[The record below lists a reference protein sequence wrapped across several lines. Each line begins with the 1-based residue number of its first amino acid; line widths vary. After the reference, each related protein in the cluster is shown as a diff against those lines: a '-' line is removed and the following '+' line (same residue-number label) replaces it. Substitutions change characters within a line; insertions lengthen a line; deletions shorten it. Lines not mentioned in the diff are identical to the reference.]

1 MSTSL
6 YGGII
11 KIGKDGQPIQPELVL
26 ANRRGQKL
34 GVINNVE
41 SLVISNHLMEACEIS
56 FDIHKIVDGEE
67 CQFWDKIKDFK
78 FIYIPD
84 LTSHTFNPWYELS
97 VEVDE
102 QDSTVKHCEG
112 VHAQEAEL
120 SQLTLNGV
128 EINTEDD
135 IDRDDYVITKIYDP
149 DNADGSLL
157 DRILHDKASHYS
169 IYHVDDSIAKMQ
181 RTFSWD
187 GDTIKDA
194 FDDIADEVE
203 CIFVYG
209 EHSEDDGKIHR
220 TISVYDLNDV
230 CMDCGERGSFEDGVC
245 TKCGSK
251 NIKNGYGENSGIF
264 LNHENFASSITY
276 SSNKD
281 EVKNCF
287 RLVAGDDLMTATV
300 RNINPNNSQYIW
312 YLSDEL
318 RADMSSELQTKLA
331 AYDADYAE
339 YESTKKM
346 DIPED
351 SVDAYNT
358 LVDRYIG
365 FDDTLVKFDYPIVGY
380 STMTDLYYEAMNL
393 YTLLQT
399 TLAPASEI
407 GTVTTAAEQI
417 KHLTAG
423 TLSPLGIQDASKA
436 SAATVTSM
444 LKSYAKTFYDT
455 SLYSIS
461 LDNTSYSNKLWTGT
475 ITLTSYSDEDDTATT
490 DTLSITVTDATADYL
505 KTQIEKVMKKNETDA
520 TGTVNLFSKSE
531 SEFKKFLTYY
541 SVDNLEMLS
550 QICRG
555 CMDVLIEQGCADSS
569 HSLYSSMYIP
579 YYNKYQWIEEEL
591 NVRESE
597 VKVLVTDDDDD
608 STGLLNYIEKL
619 RNKIAKNLDLQTYLG
634 DELWTEFCSFRRDDE
649 YQNDNFISDGLTDNQ
664 LIAQA
669 KEFLKRANSEIKKS
683 ATLQH
688 TISCNLNN
696 LLLVERNDSLYDT
709 SVTVDGNTYSVKTDD
724 VMSPLL
730 EKFDVGGWIYL
741 EVDGNLYKL
750 RFTDYTID
758 FDSLD
763 TIDVEFSDVVY
774 SIGSMSDI
782 QSVLSKAQSMS
793 TSYSYVQRQASDGSN
808 ANSQITNMVSNGLS
822 LTNTKIVNSADNQN
836 LVYDDTGMIM
846 RALNDYGDA
855 YNDEQ
860 IKIIN
865 SGLYFTKDNWK
876 TVETG
881 VGKFIYYDPEVG
893 EYVEDYGL
901 IANKIVGN
909 IILGNDLRIY
919 NDDNTVNINENGL
932 TLTAEEGADNSSL
945 FTVQK
950 ENADGTYNKYLYID
964 SDGNLQIDATKVTLS
979 GDYIYIGGKTATEM
993 MEAAT
998 AEAEAANETAS
1009 KAMSAASAAR
1019 NMSVILSSDYQSIPV
1034 DSEGKY
1040 TTFPDCSTTVT
1051 VMYGSED
1058 VTSSCNFVIAETK
1071 NVTGSWSNQTK
1082 TYKVTALSA
1091 DSGYVDIKVAYLNT
1105 LVITKRFKVAKL
1117 YQGSQG
1123 DPGSSGTSVTI
1134 SSEEIRYQVG
1144 SSGTDIPTGTWYE
1157 KVQSTKAGEY
1167 LWTRTIVTYSDGT
1180 QTTAYSVSRNG
1191 SDGTNGV
1198 NGKDGKDGTSNY
1210 VHIKYSA
1217 VASPTDN
1224 QMTETPSA
1232 YIGICVDTNVADPT
1246 TASSYEWSKF
1256 QGDDG
1261 EDGTPGKDGT
1271 NGASA
1276 YVHFAYATSSDGKT
1290 NFSTKHFDGAT
1301 YMGVYTDSTQT
1312 DSTSYTSY
1320 VWSKIKGDDG
1330 GTPTVS
1336 VSKSGTATTITVKNA
1351 DGTTTTQTVNDG
1363 EKGTKGDPGSDGKTP
1378 YIHIKYS
1385 DDGGKTFTANS
1396 GEAVGKYLGRYED
1409 YTEADSTK
1417 VSDYTWALIR
1427 GEDGTSVTISSKE
1440 VKYQAGS
1447 SGTTAPTGTWQA
1459 SIPSTSAGQYLWT
1472 RTTVIYSDG
1481 TTTQAYSVSRNAV
1494 NGTSPKVS
1502 STKTEYV
1509 QSSNGTTTPSSGWS
1523 TTPPTATAGQ
1533 YIWTKT
1539 TVTYSDGNTSVSYSV
1554 SKNGTNGV
1562 SPTVTSTAYR
1572 YAQSSSSSSV
1582 PSSGWQTTPITSA
1595 RAGYYIWVETKVTY
1609 SDGKTST
1616 SYSLARN
1623 GADGADGVTYQLESS
1638 SNTYSVG
1645 GTAGTSVTPSM
1656 LTFSAYRYTE
1666 SSART
1671 AFAGRFK
1678 IQATSDNLE
1687 WIDLY
1692 TSNKD
1697 ESSVSYYLYAMIAD
1711 ADGAL
1716 LRTNDDADEEEGE
1729 IHVLALGF
1737 SVGVNTTSIR
1747 CQLYAAGGTT
1757 TLISQ
1762 TTVTRVVDASTLT
1775 QSEVFDL
1782 LTDGGQ
1788 WKGLYKDESGNMYIS
1803 FDYARGG
1810 SLTLGGDN
1818 NVDGSIEVY
1827 DGSGNRSMT
1836 IGNAGL
1842 YQYSSSIQGR
1852 EAILFRN
1859 AILYGFIYPKG
1870 GSKWIQTSSIDMS
1883 AETSYE
1889 NSQSISDDMLRD
1901 VAIIS
1906 NTGGVRIQSDKYH
1919 VYTKSNL
1926 YTLLDSGSS
1935 SSRWAGTYINDKAGS
1950 YIQNSSGT
1958 FFQVEAGTNANL
1970 IAQDSVTLRAQKNI
1984 YIQTTD
1990 GTTQFSNTA
1999 VFNKPS
2005 IMYNLSHVSSGGHL
2019 VFAADG
2025 WTLAYLSSS
2034 SERYKEVKRDMS
2046 DEDCKKLYAIQP
2058 VIAKYKDGYLAS
2070 DDALCGAYLPM
2081 FIAEDVCEH
2090 FPEAS
2095 RNNPDGEVED
2105 WNERVMIPAM
2115 FQMIKSQKST
2125 IDSLAE
2131 RIEKLESLIQSIAT
2145 SNN

>member
-230 CMDCGERGSFEDGVC
+230 CMDCGERGSFENGVC

-287 RLVAGDDLMTATV
+287 RLVAGDDLMTATI

-365 FDDTLVKFDYPIVGY
+365 FDDTLVKFGYPIVGY

-490 DTLSITVTDATADYL
+490 NTLSITVTDATADYL

-649 YQNDNFISDGLTDNQ
+649 YQNDNFISDGLADDQ

-709 SVTVDGNTYSVKTDD
+709 SVTIDGNTYSVKTDD

-730 EKFDVGGWIYL
+730 EKFDVGSWIYL

-750 RFTDYTID
+750 RLTDYTID
-758 FDSLD
+758 FDGLD

-808 ANSQITNMVSNGLS
+808 ANSQIANMASNGLS
-822 LTNTKIVNSADNQN
+822 LANTKIVNSADNQN

-846 RALNDYGDA
+846 RKLNDFGA

-860 IKIIN
+860 VKIIN
-865 SGLYFTKDNWK
+865 SGLYFTKDNWE

-881 VGKFIYYDPEVG
+881 VGKFIYHDPETNQDI
-893 EYVEDYGL
+893 EDYGV
-901 IANKIVGN
+901 IANKIVGK
-909 IILGNDLRIY
+909 IILGNEVGIY
-919 NDDNTVNINENGL
+919 NASGSIKMNENGFSV
-932 TLTAEEGADNSSL
+932 TAASNSTNTNL
-945 FTVQK
+945 FTLQK
-950 ENADGTYNKYLYID
+950 EN
-964 SDGNLQIDATKVTLS
+964 SDGSYTK
-979 GDYIYIGGKTATEM
+979 YIYVNDNGDMVIDGG
-993 MEAAT
+993 
-998 AEAEAANETAS
+998 
-1009 KAMSAASAAR
+1009 
-1019 NMSVILSSDYQSIPV
+1019 
-1034 DSEGKY
+1034 
-1040 TTFPDCSTTVT
+1040 
-1051 VMYGSED
+1051 
-1058 VTSSCNFVIAETK
+1058 
-1071 NVTGSWSNQTK
+1071 NVQ
-1082 TYKVTALSA
+1082 L
-1091 DSGYVDIKVAYLNT
+1091 
-1105 LVITKRFKVAKL
+1105 
-1117 YQGSQG
+1117 
-1123 DPGSSGTSVTI
+1123 
-1134 SSEEIRYQVG
+1134 
-1144 SSGTDIPTGTWYE
+1144 
-1157 KVQSTKAGEY
+1157 
-1167 LWTRTIVTYSDGT
+1167 
-1180 QTTAYSVSRNG
+1180 
-1191 SDGTNGV
+1191 
-1198 NGKDGKDGTSNY
+1198 
-1210 VHIKYSA
+1210 
-1217 VASPTDN
+1217 
-1224 QMTETPSA
+1224 
-1232 YIGICVDTNVADPT
+1232 
-1246 TASSYEWSKF
+1246 
-1256 QGDDG
+1256 
-1261 EDGTPGKDGT
+1261 
-1271 NGASA
+1271 NGASLSSCIDDI
-1276 YVHFAYATSSDGKT
+1276 YVELSDASKVATNYLKYDSSGLCVGSIINGYASGGNTLITTTGMQIRQGTTVLADYSANNITLGANSKTTSIDLCNGM
-1290 NFSTKHFDGAT
+1290 GAIS
-1301 YMGVYTDSTQT
+1301 GVYVED
-1312 DSTSYTSY
+1312 DDEPYY
-1320 VWSKIKGDDG
+1320 YLDIASKNQVI
-1330 GTPTVS
+1330 
-1336 VSKSGTATTITVKNA
+1336 
-1351 DGTTTTQTVNDG
+1351 
-1363 EKGTKGDPGSDGKTP
+1363 
-1378 YIHIKYS
+1378 
-1385 DDGGKTFTANS
+1385 
-1396 GEAVGKYLGRYED
+1396 
-1409 YTEADSTK
+1409 
-1417 VSDYTWALIR
+1417 
-1427 GEDGTSVTISSKE
+1427 ISSKE
-1440 VKYQAGS
+1440 GANESAVNLASGSLSLEANSYTSSTSYDVNSRSYIEMDNDGSMHLTSFDSSYTSTITVNASTISLSSGKRYQTNYLGWTSDSVASFNSGS
-1447 SGTTAPTGTWQA
+1447 SMTISSGSSMTITASNDNIFIGGVSIGTIKPYYKPGDTMNITGWYTGTLTG
-1459 SIPSTSAGQYLWT
+1459 SYLKVHF
-1472 RTTVIYSDG
+1472 TVPMCKPTIG
-1481 TTTQAYSVSRNAV
+1481 V
-1494 NGTSPKVS
+1494 NKVS
-1502 STKTEYV
+1502 PSAIYV
-1509 QSSNGTTTPSSGWS
+1509 TLRQGSN
-1523 TTPPTATAGQ
+1523 
-1533 YIWTKT
+1533 YIWGTDSVGKKIT
-1539 TVTYSDGNTSVSYSV
+1539 DGISV
-1554 SKNGTNGV
+1554 SKTASGLNITLTISKQSEAINNETISIRVVSGTV
-1562 SPTVTSTAYR
+1562 
-1572 YAQSSSSSSV
+1572 
-1582 PSSGWQTTPITSA
+1582 
-1595 RAGYYIWVETKVTY
+1595 
-1609 SDGKTST
+1609 
-1616 SYSLARN
+1616 
-1623 GADGADGVTYQLESS
+1623 
-1638 SNTYSVG
+1638 
-1645 GTAGTSVTPSM
+1645 
-1656 LTFSAYRYTE
+1656 TFSA
-1666 SSART
+1666 
-1671 AFAGRFK
+1671 
-1678 IQATSDNLE
+1678 
-1687 WIDLY
+1687 
-1692 TSNKD
+1692 
-1697 ESSVSYYLYAMIAD
+1697 
-1711 ADGAL
+1711 
-1716 LRTNDDADEEEGE
+1716 
-1729 IHVLALGF
+1729 
-1737 SVGVNTTSIR
+1737 
-1747 CQLYAAGGTT
+1747 
-1757 TLISQ
+1757 
-1762 TTVTRVVDASTLT
+1762 
-1775 QSEVFDL
+1775 
-1782 LTDGGQ
+1782 
-1788 WKGLYKDESGNMYIS
+1788 
-1803 FDYARGG
+1803 
-1810 SLTLGGDN
+1810 
-1818 NVDGSIEVY
+1818 
-1827 DGSGNRSMT
+1827 
-1836 IGNAGL
+1836 
-1842 YQYSSSIQGR
+1842 
-1852 EAILFRN
+1852 
-1859 AILYGFIYPKG
+1859 
-1870 GSKWIQTSSIDMS
+1870 
-1883 AETSYE
+1883 
-1889 NSQSISDDMLRD
+1889 
-1901 VAIIS
+1901 
-1906 NTGGVRIQSDKYH
+1906 
-1919 VYTKSNL
+1919 
-1926 YTLLDSGSS
+1926 
-1935 SSRWAGTYINDKAGS
+1935 
-1950 YIQNSSGT
+1950 
-1958 FFQVEAGTNANL
+1958 
-1970 IAQDSVTLRAQKNI
+1970 
-1984 YIQTTD
+1984 
-1990 GTTQFSNTA
+1990 
-1999 VFNKPS
+1999 
-2005 IMYNLSHVSSGGHL
+2005 
-2019 VFAADG
+2019 
-2025 WTLAYLSSS
+2025 
-2034 SERYKEVKRDMS
+2034 
-2046 DEDCKKLYAIQP
+2046 
-2058 VIAKYKDGYLAS
+2058 
-2070 DDALCGAYLPM
+2070 
-2081 FIAEDVCEH
+2081 
-2090 FPEAS
+2090 
-2095 RNNPDGEVED
+2095 
-2105 WNERVMIPAM
+2105 
-2115 FQMIKSQKST
+2115 
-2125 IDSLAE
+2125 
-2131 RIEKLESLIQSIAT
+2131 
-2145 SNN
+2145 